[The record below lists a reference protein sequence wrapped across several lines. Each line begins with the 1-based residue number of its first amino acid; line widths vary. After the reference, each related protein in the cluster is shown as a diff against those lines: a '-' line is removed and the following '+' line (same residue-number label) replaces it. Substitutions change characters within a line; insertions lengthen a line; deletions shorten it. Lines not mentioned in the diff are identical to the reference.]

1 MAFMNQ
7 ETLRTRALGR
17 ARGRGEIVV
26 IGQET
31 RTQQA
36 LVEEGHLWQE
46 IADGRR
52 YRFTLSPSGQR
63 LLDQAEMPSA
73 LPSKDHGQ

>member
-1 MAFMNQ
+1 MPDGNGGQVMFMN
-7 ETLRTRALGR
+7 EDTLRLRALGH
-17 ARGRGEIVV
+17 ARGRGQLVV
-26 IGQET
+26 IGMET
-31 RTQQA
+31 RTQQK

-63 LLDQAEMPSA
+63 ILDRAENV
-73 LPSKDHGQ
+73 